1 MRICGCSI
9 NSSREARGWKPMCRL
24 FGLLLSWGWR
34 PAIFLDAAG
43 ATAIRAF
50 SFLRHS
56 RPPSFPRF
64 RHSRLPSFPRFR
76 HSRLPSFSPS
86 VIPAKAGIHTALP
99 RKFVIWQG
107 VVDSRF
113 RGNDGNHAS
122 QTRDGNHASQ
132 PGEGNYASQPKNE
145 KALPQL

>member
-1 MRICGCSI
+1 MG
-9 NSSREARGWKPMCRL
+9 RL

-50 SFLRHS
+50 SFLLHS
-56 RPPSFPRF
+56 RP
-64 RHSRLPSFPRFR
+64 PSFPRFR

-86 VIPAKAGIHTALP
+86 VIPAKAGIHYALP
-99 RKFVIWQG
+99 YDKLPGQG
-107 VVDSRF
+107 GMDSRF

-145 KALPQL
+145 KALPQLYVKLPG